1 MPSVA
6 RRGLDAFIAE
16 FRKAAARDPFGTVF
30 IVPITHLV
38 GRSSTDVVTTLSG
51 FARKVFLDYAT
62 SDTPIS
68 GTEFRFILACLLRP
82 RR

>member
-1 MPSVA
+1 MRSSRSSGKPPPVTRSA
-6 RRGLDAFIAE
+6 LSSSSRSL
-16 FRKAAARDPFGTVF
+16 T
-30 IVPITHLV
+30 LS

>member
-1 MPSVA
+1 VTRSA
-6 RRGLDAFIAE
+6 LSSSSRSL
-16 FRKAAARDPFGTVF
+16 T
-30 IVPITHLV
+30 LS